1 MGWSRKVNPVN
12 RACQFAANCYSQ
24 FSNAAMSPIY
34 QFDIQVT
41 ADVVDRNG
49 HVNNVAYIQWLQDA
63 AVRHAQASGCM
74 QATTAA
80 GASWVVRT
88 HFIEYLAPAF
98 AGDILTVLT
107 WVANFQKV
115 RSLRKYKIIRATD
128 QTVVARAETDWVF
141 VNAKTGRPMTI

>member
-1 MGWSRKVNPVN
+1 MNPI
-12 RACQFAANCYSQ
+12 C
-24 FSNAAMSPIY
+24 

-63 AVRHAQASGCM
+63 AVRHAQASGCV
-74 QATTAA
+74 QATTAL

-88 HFIEYLAPAF
+88 HHIEYLAPAF
-98 AGDILTVLT
+98 AGDTLTMLT

-115 RSLRKYKIIRATD
+115 RSLRKYKIVRTAD
-128 QTVVARAETDWVF
+128 QTIVARAETDWVL
-141 VNAKTGRPMTI
+141 VNAKTGRPLAIPDEIKNTLPLAGKEMEP